1 MHIKTRYIY
10 RDRPKEKL
18 NLTKKGQNWRTN
30 ITDRKIGFPCL
41 HFTIKVFTDL
51 CCFSSMS
58 DYFTF
63 SMWDCKG
70 QWHQIAQK
78 ISLILFFSK
87 YVTGTF
93 LDDHHVVRNVLD
105 IMFIITFQN
114 SKFRSFSIHRYFL
127 FTLVQVFFWLW
138 QMFTKGLESPSS
150 YSKRGKGGWG

>member
-51 CCFSSMS
+51 CCYSSMS
-58 DYFTF
+58 DYFTALF
-63 SMWDCKG
+63 GAMASEGAED
-70 QWHQIAQK
+70 
-78 ISLILFFSK
+78 LTNTFFSK

-105 IMFIITFQN
+105 IMFIITSQN

-138 QMFTKGLESPSS
+138 QMFTRGLESPSSS